1 MATMDPDDVEMLMR
15 ESYVSPII
23 EDSPRLG
30 LATSQQEVDNLVKL
44 TQDAQDP
51 RKAEAMRRA
60 ILRTDPAPDLDA
72 IREGTSIPRD
82 DRLARN
88 PSMARARREFLG
100 GVAEEAARTPPPVI
114 KREPLQMIDID
125 DMLDAG
131 RLEQIERVQKG
142 LPPKIMAE
150 SFGLP
155 IPESAEATGVPRAQ
169 TASDLAD
176 AERMLER
183 EQRRTRLK
191 RGVQGGDLPLS
202 MHDVQKT
209 GIPLSELDPEF
220 ESARTFR
227 NNRAK
232 LHNEIRTRELDAFLD
247 EQKRIMDNV
256 KFDRARAPSMLR
268 RLAPK
273 GIRKALTT
281 AAKPLAGPVG
291 AALLLQDVRDAAD
304 LAGAASD
311 IGQGLRTTGIRIPAG
326 AIGNE
331 REISVTKG
339 NLIDNPELIQF
350 APPSVRE
357 RLAAEGIEFDIDS
370 PYYSREDIEATIG
383 APTEQDIASM
393 EAANQIVGA
402 NLFTQYR
409 DGAIDEQTLI
419 DLAAEGSE
427 PAFEALRLID
437 SSTPSPSE
445 LDSEAVE
452 SLL

>member
-51 RKAEAMRRA
+51 RKADAIRRA
-60 ILRTDPAPDLDA
+60 ILRTEPAPDLDA

-88 PSMARARREFLG
+88 PSMARARQEFLG
-100 GVAEEAARTPPPVI
+100 SVAEEAARTPPPVI
-114 KREPLQMIDID
+114 RRETGNLINEGGERRIIPRDPD
-125 DMLDAG
+125 PMLEAKKAMNKVRG
-131 RLEQIERVQKG
+131 IPVIERDPVNLMREG
-142 LPPKIMAE
+142 IRE
-150 SFGLP
+150 SQLKSIVDRGAP
-155 IPESAEATGVPRAQ
+155 SV
-169 TASDLAD
+169 AD
-176 AERMLER
+176 TIR
-183 EQRRTRLK
+183 
-191 RGVQGGDLPLS
+191 
-202 MHDVQKT
+202 T
-209 GIPLSELDPEF
+209 GIPRDAF
-220 ESARTFR
+220 EREV
-227 NNRAK
+227 AK
-232 LHNEIRTRELDAFLD
+232 RKFNTRELDAFLD